1 MSSGGKRLFLGVDGG
16 GTSTE
21 ASLVLFCEDNHP
33 EPGATLPLSTTGTG
47 TTGCEELPEGERYLE
62 RVLPRFRV
70 ISTGTGGPSNCYAVP
85 PATVFNSVMEAIS
98 NCLDNHLETLS
109 SVEVTCLALAGA
121 VRQEDRDRLTKL
133 LKPIF
138 PSGSSFF
145 IVEDSLAA
153 LAAAHEGKDGIV
165 IIAGTGSNCVGM
177 RGGKVTKAGGWGY
190 LIGDEGSAYDIS
202 RRALNAVFRAYDGR
216 GPQTAIAPLVLSRL
230 SCWKDRSSHGHPGPL
245 ESSRESRSESWGES
259 SGADSTDAVHFPA
272 YAPRPARAEL
282 APPDILHVIY
292 EMSRNELAS
301 LAPLVMQAA
310 EEGDAAAR
318 SILVSCARELVEM
331 VVAVAGKLGLKSP
344 AVAFIGG
351 ALGNPLYAG
360 LVEEELSRALPGAIV
375 TKPHHPPSV
384 GAAILAYMGWGSRV
398 GRAAGA

>member
-1 MSSGGKRLFLGVDGG
+1 MSSGGERLFLGVDGG

-21 ASLVLFCEDNHP
+21 ASLVLFCEDNPP
-33 EPGATLPLSTTGTG
+33 EPGTTSPLSTTSTG
-47 TTGCEELPEGERYLE
+47 TAGCEALPEGERHIE
-62 RVLPRFRV
+62 SVLPRFRV

-85 PATVFNSVMEAIS
+85 PGTVFNSVMEAIS
-98 NCLDNHLETLS
+98 NCLENHLETLDT
-109 SVEVTCLALAGA
+109 VEVTCLALAGA

-133 LKPIF
+133 LEPIF
-138 PSGSSFF
+138 PPGSRFF

-165 IIAGTGSNCVGM
+165 IIAGTGSNCLGI
-177 RGGKVTKAGGWGY
+177 RGGKVSKAGGWGY

-216 GPQTAIAPLVLSRL
+216 GPQTAIAPPVLSRL
-230 SCWKDRSSHGHPGPL
+230 SCWKDGSSHGY
-245 ESSRESRSESWGES
+245 
-259 SGADSTDAVHFPA
+259 V
-272 YAPRPARAEL
+272 PRPGSAEL

-292 EMSRNELAS
+292 EMTRNELAS

-310 EEGDAAAR
+310 DEGDAVAR
-318 SILVSCARELVEM
+318 SILVSCARDLVEM
-331 VVAVAGKLGLKSP
+331 VVAVAGKLGLESP
-344 AVAFIGG
+344 AVAFTGG

-375 TKPHHPPSV
+375 RKPLYPPSV
-384 GAAILAYMGWGSRV
+384 GAAFLASMRWGSRV
-398 GRAAGA
+398 GGGAGA